1 MPMLTD
7 EQSEVPPQEPVN
19 SLYAREVRTYR
30 YGEFII
36 EEGGIS
42 NEFMVILS
50 GQVQLSSHGKRL
62 RTAGDHDILG
72 LEDVFFKKPSLVRA
86 TALTQCRI
94 AFYAPETLQYF
105 LRSDARMSERILRS
119 VVQQLLHTTQRLVEG
134 DRGFSVDDVRMLF
147 FEDGEMII
155 QEGTQGTDFYK
166 VVSTEGGLSICK
178 QGKEIAVITKPGEF
192 FGEMEALLHL
202 PRQVTVTSIGQSVV
216 HVYPGIQLSMMVET
230 NPEAALQMIRD
241 LSSRLADIN
250 RRFVE
255 ESA

>member
-1 MPMLTD
+1 MLTD
-7 EQSEVPPQEPVN
+7 EKLAVPPREPVN
-19 SLYAREVRTYR
+19 SLHAREVRTYR
-30 YGEFII
+30 YGESIV

-42 NEFMVILS
+42 NDFMVILS
-50 GQVQLSSHGKRL
+50 GQVQISARGKRIS
-62 RTAGDHDILG
+62 TVDDHDIIG
-72 LEDVFFKKPSLVRA
+72 LEGVFFKKPSSVRA

-94 AFYAPETLQYF
+94 AFYTQETLQYF

-119 VVQQLLHTTQRLVEG
+119 VVQQLAQTTQRVVEG
-134 DRGFSVDDVRMLF
+134 GRGFSLEDVRMLF
-147 FEDGEMII
+147 FEDNEVII
-155 QEGTQGTDFYK
+155 QEDTQGTDFYK
-166 VVSTEGGLSICK
+166 LVSTERGLRICK
-178 QGKEIAVITKPGEF
+178 HGKEIAVITKPGEF